1 MGNLIIE
8 IVYLIGAIVTFIIV
22 SSRTRRMTHYSV
34 GIRAIGVI
42 GMSIGWP
49 FFWLFILAI
58 GASANPDELTK

>member
-1 MGNLIIE
+1 MNIWIIA
-8 IVYLIGAIVTFIIV
+8 YLVFAAATFFIA
-22 SSRTRRMTHYSV
+22 SDRARRMTHYSV